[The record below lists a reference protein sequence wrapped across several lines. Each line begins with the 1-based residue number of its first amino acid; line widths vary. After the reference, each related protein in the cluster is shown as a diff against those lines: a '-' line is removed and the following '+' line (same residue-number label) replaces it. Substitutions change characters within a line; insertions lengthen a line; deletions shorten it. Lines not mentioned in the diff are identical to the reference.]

1 MKAGDRVEIHYT
13 NGRAETG
20 EIVGLEQEVVIV
32 RVTSRAGTIMVS
44 PERLIAAAPGHWR
57 LDF

>member
-1 MKAGDRVEIHYT
+1 MNTGDRVEIHYT

-20 EIVGLEQEVVIV
+20 EIVGLDPEVVTV

-44 PERLIAAAPGHWR
+44 PDRLIAAAPGQWR